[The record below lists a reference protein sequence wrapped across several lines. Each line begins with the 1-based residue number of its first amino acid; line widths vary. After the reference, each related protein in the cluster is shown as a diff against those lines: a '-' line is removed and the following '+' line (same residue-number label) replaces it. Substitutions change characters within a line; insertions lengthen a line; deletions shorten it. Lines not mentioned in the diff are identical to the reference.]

1 MNNIALQPL
10 IVFILLILLFFIS
23 RQTTNEV
30 FYLLRIF
37 IKNDSVIFGIVSV
50 FFLPGTILHEFSHFF
65 MAIILFL
72 PVHKIQIL
80 PEFEKNYIKLGK
92 VLYEKKDVI
101 RGVIVGIAP
110 LFGALLFF
118 WFLSVFDLFPQ
129 KNIWLTILLGYVI
142 FSVSSA
148 MFSSKQDLIDL
159 IYVIPFIIFFG
170 IVVYLFNINFD
181 FILRNKGLIKNMQEF
196 FYNIRFYLVFSLVS
210 HGIVI
215 VAIKS
220 FRLLLKR

>member
-1 MNNIALQPL
+1 M
-10 IVFILLILLFFIS
+10 
-23 RQTTNEV
+23 
-30 FYLLRIF
+30 F
-37 IKNDSVIFGIVSV
+37 IKNDSTVFGLVTF

-110 LFGALLFF
+110 LLGAMLFF
-118 WFLSVFDLFPQ
+118 WFLSIFHLFPQ
-129 KNIWLTILLGYVI
+129 QNIWLSILLGYVV
-142 FSVSSA
+142 FSVSTS

-159 IYVIPFIIFFG
+159 VYIIPFIALFWAI
-170 IVVYLFNINFD
+170 IYLFNINLS
-181 FILRNKGLIKNMQEF
+181 FIIQNRTFIRNIQEF
-196 FYNIRFYLVFSLVS
+196 FYNVRFYLVFSLII

-215 VAIKS
+215 IVLKS
-220 FRLLLKR
+220 LRTLINR

>member
-1 MNNIALQPL
+1 MDNVIFQLA
-10 IVFILLILLFFIS
+10 IVLVMLVALFFIS
-23 RQTTNEV
+23 RQTSNEI
-30 FYLLRIF
+30 FYFLRKF
-37 IKNDSVIFGIVSV
+37 IKTDSVVFGIVSF

-110 LFGALLFF
+110 LIGALLFF
-118 WFLSVFDLFPQ
+118 WFLSVFHLFPQ
-129 KNIWLTILLGYVI
+129 QNVWLTILLGYII

-148 MFSSKQDLIDL
+148 MFSSQQDLIDL
-159 IYVIPFIIFFG
+159 IYVIPFFALFGAIIY
-170 IVVYLFNINFD
+170 IFNINFD
-181 FILRNKGLIKNMQEF
+181 FIFHNRVFIRNVNEF
-196 FYNIRFYLVFSLVS
+196 IRNIQFYIVFSLII

-215 VAIKS
+215 IVLKS
-220 FRLLLKR
+220 LRKLL

>member
-1 MNNIALQPL
+1 MDNIVLQP
-10 IVFILLILLFFIS
+10 VFFIILLLILFFLS
-23 RQTTNEV
+23 CQTTNEI
-30 FYLLRIF
+30 FYFLRMF
-37 IKNDSVIFGIVSV
+37 IKNDSTVFGLVTF

-110 LFGALLFF
+110 LLGAMLFF
-118 WFLSVFDLFPQ
+118 WFLSIFHLFPQ
-129 KNIWLTILLGYVI
+129 QNIWLSILLGYVV
-142 FSVSSA
+142 FSVSTS

-159 IYVIPFIIFFG
+159 VYIIPFIALFWAI
-170 IVVYLFNINFD
+170 IYLFNINLS
-181 FILRNKGLIKNMQEF
+181 FIIQNRTFIRNIQEF
-196 FYNIRFYLVFSLVS
+196 FYNVRFYLVFSLII

-215 VAIKS
+215 IVLKS
-220 FRLLLKR
+220 LRTLINR

>member
-1 MNNIALQPL
+1 MNNAVFQPL
-10 IVFILLILLFFIS
+10 IVFILLIVLFFLS
-23 RQTTNEV
+23 RQTTNEI
-30 FYLLRIF
+30 FYFLRIF
-37 IKNDSVIFGIVSV
+37 IKSDSIIFGLVSF

-110 LFGALLFF
+110 LFGAMLFF
-118 WFLSVFDLFPQ
+118 WFLSIFHLFPQ
-129 KNIWLTILLGYVI
+129 PNIWLTILLGYII

-159 IYVIPFIIFFG
+159 MYVVPFIAVFAA
-170 IVVYLFNINFD
+170 VVYIFNINFN
-181 FILRNKGLIKNMQEF
+181 FILQNHTLIRNIQDF
-196 FYNIRFYLVFSLVS
+196 FYNVRFYILLSLAI

-215 VAIKS
+215 LILKS
-220 FRLLLKR
+220 LRAFIHK

>member
-1 MNNIALQPL
+1 MNNIVFQL
-10 IVFILLILLFFIS
+10 IIVIVLLFILFFVS

-30 FYLLRIF
+30 FYLLRVF
-37 IKNDSVIFGIVSV
+37 IKNDSLIFGIVSL

-118 WFLSVFDLFPQ
+118 WFLSVFHLFPQ
-129 KNIWLTILLGYVI
+129 QNVWLTILLGYII

-159 IYVIPFIIFFG
+159 IYVIPFIILFA

-181 FILRNKGLIKNMQEF
+181 FILRNKRLISNIQEF
-196 FYNIRFYLVFSLVS
+196 FFNIRFYLVFSLVS

-215 VAIKS
+215 IAFKS
-220 FRLLLKR
+220 FRSLLKR